1 MAVQYFITTL
11 QKWPLLNLNED
22 VIPLIEQ
29 LPEINENKS
38 EGELEVQEI
47 LYNDDETIF
56 EPLLQ
61 KKKFKSTKP
70 GSFLRNTKINQRPFI
85 PH

>member
-38 EGELEVQEI
+38 EGELE
-47 LYNDDETIF
+47 
-56 EPLLQ
+56 
-61 KKKFKSTKP
+61 
-70 GSFLRNTKINQRPFI
+70 G
-85 PH
+85 